1 MVILDKNCCTGTTN
15 DAISEVVFFLSQHH
29 GLHCLRHANTII
41 ITMKFLKTTKCLT
54 CKKKPQKCCH
64 PCEWWSKW
72 WFKWFLHA
80 LQIFDPSQVKNTS
93 EEVKLVLTAGQTMQ
107 KLRFVLRVHEIMNEV
122 FFLQLSYDELQ
133 SKERKSQHELCSEI
147 QAGILMNLQ
156 HFVQCQICFADNFCI
171 FKRRI
176 CAGILY
182 FYYAGYSKRIFIN

>member
-1 MVILDKNCCTGTTN
+1 MMPSARRSGTKSFSFCRSTTTCIVW
-15 DAISEVVFFLSQHH
+15 D
-29 GLHCLRHANTII
+29 ANTII

-122 FFLQLSYDELQ
+122 FFLQLSYEELQ

-182 FYYAGYSKRIFIN
+182 FYYAGYLKRIFIN